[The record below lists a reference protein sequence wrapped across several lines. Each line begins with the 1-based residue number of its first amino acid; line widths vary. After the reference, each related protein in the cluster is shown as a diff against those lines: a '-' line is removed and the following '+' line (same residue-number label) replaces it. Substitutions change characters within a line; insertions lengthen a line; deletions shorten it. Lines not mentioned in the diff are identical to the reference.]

1 MVAKTKHVEAE
12 LLAYLDGELSARERE
27 RVEAHLARC
36 PQCTQDLA
44 TLQALR
50 EDLAFTFNAALTP
63 VRLPYEA
70 DARIREHLEAS
81 TAHRPRLAWW
91 DALWRR
97 RFALTQAILAVLV
110 VVFSFGTYQVL
121 RIPPPPGPYETLV
134 LGQERLSPG
143 SEAALRVVVR
153 ATNLAGAE
161 AALPLAGAEVLV
173 SLVTPAAMVCRVYE
187 GVTDANGTAEVA
199 FTVPDDLQGR
209 ADLVVETR
217 APGEEG
223 LASNFVRRRSLTEAL
238 GGLRS
243 ETSSNSIRGGLR
255 SETSSN
261 SIRGRLRSETSSNEL
276 VHPASHIVRPISHI
290 VRRRSLT
297 EALGGLRSETSS
309 NSMGGDFTQRIVYPV
324 TIARA
329 YKIYLSSDKPAY
341 RPGQTVYMRALVLD
355 ATTLKP
361 AVGKEVTFLV
371 LDADGEIMA
380 QRVAAVS
387 DFGVAALEVPL
398 PEGVEQGVYTLRAVV
413 GDTVSERAVTIK
425 DYELPPFR
433 VDLSLGKAYYMP
445 GGTVTGTVEATYFFG
460 KPVAQAYV
468 IVKVYDDIPEHMVT
482 VLTGETDARGGLTF
496 TFDLPAMSGAASGD
510 DGRAFTVEAEVIDRA
525 GQRAGLRQ
533 SLPVT
538 FQPLHILA
546 VPESG
551 VLKPGVENLVYLLVS
566 DPSGRPVSA
575 TLEVTLDSAGAPV
588 RETLTTDAYGF
599 AILRFTPT
607 ALFKAVEVTVRET
620 EGHRSEIS
628 PSGQTGEFPQY
639 REVFRFETDRAPQVL
654 LLRAERAAYTV
665 GETLR
670 AEVLLATSVPDDVA
684 RPVYL
689 DVVRAGQTVAA
700 LSAPSVD
707 GRATFALDL
716 DGTLVGG
723 LTLHAYTL
731 TDEGTRVEDTRLV
744 VVDAP
749 RQVDVEVALDQAVYH
764 PGETARVHIQTSLL
778 SLDEIFDRGPSPRSG
793 DLRRTTPPYAL
804 GLAVVDTSVYAL
816 ETLPPGFARTYFML
830 EDVMLKRRDKVPGLD
845 LPELLGE
852 TTEAREVQDLAARA
866 AWAGA
871 PSDIAYSLMQRAV
884 AYPEPVV
891 RPIQGTLSRG
901 LGLTLIGVPLLL
913 SAVVLWGLGL
923 SGVRASALRRLGL
936 GLLGVVL
943 AAPLLGP
950 IFAGGLWMS
959 GPGARWAVWGLIA
972 VSVALL
978 WGFVTVSAWRRR
990 DTRLRLSSAL
1000 LATYGVLGSLLA
1012 LVALRGAVS
1021 VSTGMLFLTGVA
1033 FLLMVAAMVLFGQGL
1048 ILEGRR
1054 RIGWATTALA
1064 LLLIPL
1070 AIATALLP
1078 GRSSELTPMLRH
1090 PGLYAG
1096 PMGWLTGCSASAP
1109 PEAVVERE
1117 ATESPAEEES
1127 ADEMAER
1134 EAEEGVIKV
1143 PEVEEE
1149 REAPAP
1155 ATPTPL
1161 PTPSPAATPLP
1172 LPAEPY
1178 PLRHIFPET
1187 LYWDPE
1193 ARTDE
1198 DGVLAF
1204 DLPLAD
1210 TITTW
1215 QLTALASTREGD
1227 LGAATA
1233 EIRVFQDFFIAIDMP
1248 FSLGSVITQGQTI
1261 TGTVVLYNYAS
1272 TAREVDVTLAPAAW
1286 YVAVTAPAPVTV
1298 DAGDV
1303 MTTTFAI
1310 RPERAGNFELQVT
1323 AEGDGV
1329 GDAVAVGVRVG
1340 D

>member
-1 MVAKTKHVEAE
+1 MVTETKHIEAE
-12 LLAYLDGELSARERE
+12 LLAYVDGELSARARE

-36 PQCTQDLA
+36 PQCAQELA

-50 EDLAFTFNAALTP
+50 EDLAFTFDAALTP

-70 DARIREHLEAS
+70 DARIRERLEAS
-81 TAHRPRLAWW
+81 TAHRSRLVWW
-91 DALWRR
+91 SELWQR
-97 RFALTQAILAVLV
+97 RFALTQAVLAVLV

-121 RIPPPPGPYETLV
+121 RILPPPGPYETLV

-153 ATNLAGAE
+153 VANLAGAE
-161 AALPLAGAEVLV
+161 AALPLAGAEVAV
-173 SLVTPAAMVCRVYE
+173 SLVTPAAMARRVYE
-187 GVTDANGTAEVA
+187 GVTDVNGTAEVA

-217 APGEEG
+217 APGEDG
-223 LASNFVRRRSLTEAL
+223 LRSETLSNKPFMHSVSRFVRRMSDFVRRRSLTEARE
-238 GGLRS
+238 GLPS
-243 ETSSNSIRGGLR
+243 ETLSNSVRGGLR
-255 SETSSN
+255 SETSPN
-261 SIRGRLRSETSSNEL
+261 N
-276 VHPASHIVRPISHI
+276 
-290 VRRRSLT
+290 T
-297 EALGGLRSETSS
+297 ES
-309 NSMGGDFTQRIVYPV
+309 DFAQRIVYPI

-341 RPGQTVYMRALVLD
+341 RPGQTVYMRALAFD
-355 ATTLKP
+355 ATPLKP
-361 AVGKEVTFLV
+361 AAGKEVTFLV
-371 LDADGEIMA
+371 LDTDGEIMA
-380 QRVAAVS
+380 QRVASVS
-387 DFGVAALEVPL
+387 DFGIAALEVPL
-398 PEGVEQGVYTLRAVV
+398 HEGVALGVYTLRAVV

-445 GGTVTGTVEATYFFG
+445 GETVTGTVEAAYFFG

-468 IVKVYDDIPEHMVT
+468 TVKVYEDVPEHIVT

-496 TFDLPAMSGAASGD
+496 TLALPAISGAASGD
-510 DGRAFTVEAEVIDRA
+510 DGRAFTIEAEVIDRA

-533 SLPVT
+533 PLPVT

-575 TLEVTLDSAGAPV
+575 TLEVALDSAGATA

-599 AILRFTPT
+599 AVLRFTPT
-607 ALFKAVEVTVRET
+607 ASFEALEVTVREA
-620 EGHRSEIS
+620 EGHWSETS
-628 PSGQTGEFPQY
+628 PDGQRGAFPQY
-639 REVFRFETDRAPQVL
+639 REVFRFEADHAPQVL

-670 AEVLLATSVPDDVA
+670 AEVLLATSAPDGA
-684 RPVYL
+684 IRPVYL
-689 DVVRAGQTVAA
+689 DVVRAGQTVAT
-700 LSAPSVD
+700 LSARSVD

-731 TDEGTRVEDTRLV
+731 TDEGIRVEDTRLV

-749 RQVDVEVALDQAVYH
+749 RQVDVEVAMDQTVYR
-764 PGETARVHIQTSLL
+764 PGETAQVHIQTALL
-778 SLDEIFDRGPSPRSG
+778 SLDEVSNRDSAPRSE
-793 DLRRTTPPYAL
+793 DRRRTAPPYAL

-845 LPELLGE
+845 LTELLGE
-852 TTEAREVQDLAARA
+852 TTEAREAQDLAARA

-891 RPIQGTLSRG
+891 RPIQRALTRG
-901 LGLTLIGVPLLL
+901 FGLTLIGVPLLL

-936 GLLGVVL
+936 GILGVAL

-950 IFAGGLWMS
+950 IFAGWLWMS
-959 GPGARWAVWGLIA
+959 GAVARWGGWGLIA
-972 VSVALL
+972 VSVVLL
-978 WGFVTVSAWRRR
+978 WGFVTVSAWRGR
-990 DTRLRLSSAL
+990 DTRLRLSRAL
-1000 LATYGVLGSLLA
+1000 LATYGVVGSWLA

-1021 VSTGMLFLTGVA
+1021 VSAGMLSITGVA
-1033 FLLMVAAMVLFGQGL
+1033 FLLMVAATGLWGQGL

-1070 AIATALLP
+1070 AIATVLLP

-1117 ATESPAEEES
+1117 ATEAPAAPAEEEV
-1127 ADEMAER
+1127 ADEIVEQ
-1134 EAEEGVIKV
+1134 EAEEGVTEA
-1143 PEVEEE
+1143 PEVEEQ
-1149 REAPAP
+1149 REAAAP

-1172 LPAEPY
+1172 LPVEPY

-1198 DGVLAF
+1198 DGALAF

-1233 EIRVFQDFFIAIDMP
+1233 EIQVFQDFFITLDMA
-1248 FSLGSVITQGQTI
+1248 FGSRAVITQGQAI
-1261 TGTVVLYNYAS
+1261 TGTVMLYNYAS
-1272 TAREVDVTLAPAAW
+1272 VARAMDVTLALAAW
-1286 YVAVTAPAPVTV
+1286 YTSVVAPASVTV
-1298 DAGDV
+1298 GAGDV
-1303 MTTTFAI
+1303 ATTTFAI
-1310 RPERAGNFELQVT
+1310 RPEQVGDYVLQVT

-1329 GDAVAVGVRVG
+1329 GDAVGVEIRV
-1340 D
+1340 DD